1 MLANLLPRGEFV
13 LLRKQLLRTPP
24 MWHPLLL
31 TTILV
36 GNRSLILH
44 MVRRQLAQRYKGSVL
59 GWLWSLVQPLM
70 MLVVYA
76 FVFGIIF
83 KARWGT
89 TPDGGSVTF
98 AAVMFCGMATF
109 NLFSETVNAAAPCIL
124 HNANLVKKVVF
135 PLEIL
140 PVVHL
145 TAALALT
152 SVWFLLLLAGAVA
165 LGITFHATM
174 LLLPV
179 LLLPVMLLSLGLAF
193 FVSSAAV
200 YVRDTPHLVGVA
212 IQILFFLTPIF
223 YPVELVPETLRW
235 VLELNPLSSMV
246 EGVRT
251 VMLFGQMPD
260 WAALG
265 RDLLISLLVCR
276 LGLCWFLKTKKGFAD
291 VL

>member
-1 MLANLLPRGEFV
+1 M
-13 LLRKQLLRTPP
+13 KQLLQNPP
-24 MWHPLLL
+24 LWHPALL
-31 TTILV
+31 TRIVL
-36 GNRSLILH
+36 GNAPLILH
-44 MVRRQLAQRYKGSVL
+44 MVRRQLALRYKGSIL

-89 TPDGGSVTF
+89 APDAGSVSF

-109 NLFSETVNAAAPCIL
+109 NLFAETVNAAAPCIL
-124 HNANLVKKVVF
+124 NNANLVKKVVF

-145 TAALALT
+145 AAAVVLT
-152 SVWFLLLLAGAVA
+152 CVWFLLLFVGAAA
-165 LGITFHATM
+165 LGVSFHATM
-174 LLLPV
+174 FLLP
-179 LLLPVMLLSLGLAF
+179 LSLLPVMLLALGVAF
-193 FVSSAAV
+193 FVSAVSV
-200 YVRDTPHLVGVA
+200 YVRDMPHLVGVVM
-212 IQILFFLTPIF
+212 QILFFLTPIF

-235 VLELNPLSSMV
+235 VLEVNPLSSMV
-246 EGVRT
+246 EEVRACA
-251 VMLFGQMPD
+251 LFGQELD
-260 WAALG
+260 WFALG
-265 RDLLISLLVCR
+265 RNLLVSLVVCR